1 MSTNVKIKSYLG
13 IFSLKK
19 FQDKAGGLNEICY
32 SRGLCEVRSRLAKTP
47 IYQWI
52 PSFMYL

>member
-19 FQDKAGGLNEICY
+19 FQDKAGGLNEVCY
-32 SRGLCEVRSRLAKTP
+32 SRGLCEVRSRLAKTS